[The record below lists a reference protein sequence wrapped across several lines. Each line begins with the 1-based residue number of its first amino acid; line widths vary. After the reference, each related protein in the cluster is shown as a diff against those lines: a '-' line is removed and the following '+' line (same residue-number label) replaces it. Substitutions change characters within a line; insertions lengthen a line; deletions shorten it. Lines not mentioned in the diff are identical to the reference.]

1 MVDVAIIGGGVIGA
15 FCARELRKY
24 AISVAVLEGA
34 EDVAAGASK
43 ANSGIVHA
51 GYDAENGTL
60 KAKFNVAGNK
70 LMPKVCE
77 ELGVG
82 YRNNGSLVLAE
93 RDRVGVLSQLKE
105 RGEKN
110 GVKGLEVI
118 GRARALALEPHLG
131 DGVAAA
137 LYAPTGGIVCPFQLT
152 IAAMGNAM
160 DNGASLYCGFE
171 VAAAE
176 KTDGG
181 WSLVSSYQK
190 RVEARCVVNCAGLN
204 AAKVAAMFG
213 DDSFRIGAR
222 KGEYILLDKIAPP
235 FVRHTVFAV
244 PTAAGKGVLVTPTTD
259 GNVLIGPTSAEG
271 EFDTS
276 VRRNG
281 FDEITKKASS
291 MLKNIPFG
299 ETISSFAGVRAYSDR
314 HDFIIEE
321 SDETENL
328 IHVAGIESPGL
339 TSAPAI
345 GEYVAAL
352 CAEKF
357 HARRN
362 ENFDPMRQRNRFKDL
377 SAEEKNEIIARRPD
391 YGKVVCRCEN
401 VTLGEILDA
410 LRQNPP
416 ARTLDGVKF
425 RTRAGMGR
433 CQGGFCQ
440 PSVFNTLMQEYGY
453 RAQEITKKGKNS
465 FVITGGEL

>member
-1 MVDVAIIGGGVIGA
+1 MKS
-15 FCARELRKY
+15 RK
-24 AISVAVLEGA
+24 
-34 EDVAAGASK
+34 
-43 ANSGIVHA
+43 GIV
-51 GYDAENGTL
+51 YAE
-60 KAKFNVAGNK
+60 
-70 LMPKVCE
+70 
-77 ELGVG
+77 
-82 YRNNGSLVLAE
+82 
-93 RDRVGVLSQLKE
+93 
-105 RGEKN
+105 
-110 GVKGLEVI
+110 
-118 GRARALALEPHLG
+118 
-131 DGVAAA
+131 
-137 LYAPTGGIVCPFQLT
+137 
-152 IAAMGNAM
+152 
-160 DNGASLYCGFE
+160 
-171 VAAAE
+171 
-176 KTDGG
+176 
-181 WSLVSSYQK
+181 
-190 RVEARCVVNCAGLN
+190 
-204 AAKVAAMFG
+204 
-213 DDSFRIGAR
+213 
-222 KGEYILLDKIAPP
+222 
-235 FVRHTVFAV
+235 
-244 PTAAGKGVLVTPTTD
+244 
-259 GNVLIGPTSAEG
+259 
-271 EFDTS
+271 
-276 VRRNG
+276 
-281 FDEITKKASS
+281 
-291 MLKNIPFG
+291 NIPFG

-453 RAQEITKKGKNS
+453 RAQRSRKGQNPS
-465 FVITGGEL
+465 

>member
-82 YRNNGSLVLAE
+82 YRNNGLARARGTGSGRRLVPTQRARRNE
-93 RDRVGVLSQLKE
+93 RR
-105 RGEKN
+105 
-110 GVKGLEVI
+110 KGLEVI

-176 KTDGG
+176 KTDGRL
-181 WSLVSSYQK
+181 SLVSSDHK

-235 FVRHTVFAV
+235 FVR
-244 PTAAGKGVLVTPTTD
+244 PYG
-259 GNVLIGPTSAEG
+259 
-271 EFDTS
+271 
-276 VRRNG
+276 VRRADG
-281 FDEITKKASS
+281 GGQGRSRHAHDGRK
-291 MLKNIPFG
+291 
-299 ETISSFAGVRAYSDR
+299 RAYRTD
-314 HDFIIEE
+314 
-321 SDETENL
+321 L
-328 IHVAGIESPGL
+328 GGGGIR
-339 TSAPAI
+339 
-345 GEYVAAL
+345 YV
-352 CAEKF
+352 
-357 HARRN
+357 R
-362 ENFDPMRQRNRFKDL
+362 PPQRVR
-377 SAEEKNEIIARRPD
+377 
-391 YGKVVCRCEN
+391 
-401 VTLGEILDA
+401 
-410 LRQNPP
+410 
-416 ARTLDGVKF
+416 
-425 RTRAGMGR
+425 
-433 CQGGFCQ
+433 
-440 PSVFNTLMQEYGY
+440 
-453 RAQEITKKGKNS
+453 
-465 FVITGGEL
+465 

>member
-1 MVDVAIIGGGVIGA
+1 
-15 FCARELRKY
+15 
-24 AISVAVLEGA
+24 
-34 EDVAAGASK
+34 
-43 ANSGIVHA
+43 
-51 GYDAENGTL
+51 
-60 KAKFNVAGNK
+60 
-70 LMPKVCE
+70 
-77 ELGVG
+77 
-82 YRNNGSLVLAE
+82 
-93 RDRVGVLSQLKE
+93 
-105 RGEKN
+105 
-110 GVKGLEVI
+110 
-118 GRARALALEPHLG
+118 
-131 DGVAAA
+131 
-137 LYAPTGGIVCPFQLT
+137 
-152 IAAMGNAM
+152 MGNAM

-181 WSLVSSYQK
+181 WSLVSSDHK